1 MFERRLRL
9 LLAEYAEDATILLL
23 LSKIAG
29 AKHTTEDIDKLS
41 ALLLTLFRRSAA
53 TGYLAQSEMVRMPA
67 TKAGLATAL
76 ELASRRVPG
85 IVDRV
90 EATLSSTPQLLNV
103 VSDVTVDGGVRQG
116 FGTGQKVSA
125 EENELLFKK
134 FIRVGDPATGERRPH
149 SILEGQIIPA
159 NKKFRLPSGELIEA
173 AHDWQSISNPAA
185 EWINCHHATI
195 YLPSA
200 YAKDISPGY

>member
-29 AKHTTEDIDKLS
+29 AKHTTEDIDKLA

-53 TGYLAQSEMVRMPA
+53 TGYLAQAEAAKVPVTR
-67 TKAGLATAL
+67 AGLATAVQ
-76 ELASRRVPG
+76 LATQRVPG
-85 IVDRV
+85 LVDRL
-90 EATLSSTPQLLNV
+90 EATLSKTPELREV
-103 VSDVTVDGGVRQG
+103 VADLTLSGGVRQG

-125 EENELLFKK
+125 EENQLLFKQ
-134 FIRVGDPATGERRPH
+134 FIRVSNPSTGESRPH
-149 SILEGQIIPA
+149 SVLEGQIIPR
-159 NKKFRLPSGELIEA
+159 NKKFKLPSGELIEA
-173 AHDWQSISNPAA
+173 AHDWNISNPAA
-185 EWINCHHATI
+185 QWVNCGHATI

-200 YAKDISPGY
+200 FAKDVSPGY